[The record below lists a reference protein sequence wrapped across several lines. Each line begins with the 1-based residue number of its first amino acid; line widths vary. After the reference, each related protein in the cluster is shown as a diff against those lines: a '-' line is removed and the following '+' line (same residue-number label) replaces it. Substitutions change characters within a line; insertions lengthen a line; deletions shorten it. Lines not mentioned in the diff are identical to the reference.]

1 MARAVKNSNPG
12 VSKRS
17 RSKKSTEKVIYTM
30 ILIIASP
37 DNQSS
42 SDTRSGGG
50 GDGGRGTRGA
60 SLFLTTSPE
69 GARGVG
75 TGSGRLVSATVSPR
89 GGAEKLKSFHALFDR
104 NLRISSSSPAKDA
117 VCLDIRASR
126 EVCGC
131 AAASESWNSSA
142 MDAAVDP

>member
-1 MARAVKNSNPG
+1 
-12 VSKRS
+12 
-17 RSKKSTEKVIYTM
+17 M

-60 SLFLTTSPE
+60 SFFLTTSFD

-75 TGSGRLVSATVSPR
+75 TGSGRLVSAIVSPR
-89 GGAEKLKSFHALFDR
+89 GGAENEKSFQALFDR
-104 NLRISSSSPAKDA
+104 NLLISSSSPASEA
-117 VCLDIRASR
+117 VCLEIRASR
-126 EVCGC
+126 DVCGC
-131 AAASESWNSSA
+131 AAASES
-142 MDAAVDP
+142 

>member
-1 MARAVKNSNPG
+1 
-12 VSKRS
+12 
-17 RSKKSTEKVIYTM
+17 M

-60 SLFLTTSPE
+60 SFFLTTSFD

-75 TGSGRLVSATVSPR
+75 TGSGRLVSAIVSPR
-89 GGAEKLKSFHALFDR
+89 GGAENEKSFQALFDR
-104 NLRISSSSPAKDA
+104 NLLISSSSPARDA
-117 VCLDIRASR
+117 VWREILASL
-126 EVCGC
+126 EV
-131 AAASESWNSSA
+131 
-142 MDAAVDP
+142 